1 MYCVYEIWNEKYI
14 KFYCANKDFFLILW
28 KIKSINA
35 LSLQS
40 WKEYPNL
47 LKKQVSV
54 KKKTKNFITKQN
66 KHLFTYFLFNLNM
79 KDLNCVSDVHP
90 PRFTSC
96 PSNIEVFTKEI
107 VTWDKPKV
115 GDNVGINNID
125 FLGSQHNN
133 TFFLSGSFL
142 LGYIARDFEGNVA
155 VCQFTVSV
163 WEEGTIV

>member
-1 MYCVYEIWNEKYI
+1 MYCVYEIWNEKNPSNSTVLI
-14 KFYCANKDFFLILW
+14 KTFLFLW
-28 KIKSINA
+28 KIKSKSI
-35 LSLQS
+35 LFTKLE
-40 WKEYPNL
+40 KYPNL
-47 LKKQVSV
+47 LKKKKQLSA
-54 KKKTKNFITKQN
+54 KKKRKNN
-66 KHLFTYFLFNLNM
+66 KINTFLHIFLFNLSM
-79 KDLNCVSDVHP
+79 KGFNCVSDVHP

>member
-54 KKKTKNFITKQN
+54 KKTTKKNKEFYNKTKQTPFYIFFIQSEHEGLELRFRRSSSKVYIVSFQYWSLHQRDC
-66 KHLFTYFLFNLNM
+66 HL
-79 KDLNCVSDVHP
+79 
-90 PRFTSC
+90 
-96 PSNIEVFTKEI
+96 
-107 VTWDKPKV
+107 
-115 GDNVGINNID
+115 G
-125 FLGSQHNN
+125 
-133 TFFLSGSFL
+133 
-142 LGYIARDFEGNVA
+142 
-155 VCQFTVSV
+155 
-163 WEEGTIV
+163 

>member
-1 MYCVYEIWNEKYI
+1 
-14 KFYCANKDFFLILW
+14 
-28 KIKSINA
+28 
-35 LSLQS
+35 
-40 WKEYPNL
+40 
-47 LKKQVSV
+47 
-54 KKKTKNFITKQN
+54 
-66 KHLFTYFLFNLNM
+66 M

-115 GDNVGINNID
+115 GDNVGINSID
-125 FLGSQHNN
+125 FLGTQHNN